1 MGRQIHVDLE
11 RTIAAP
17 PARVHAALADYA
29 GRPRILPGSY
39 LDYRVEEGG
48 AGDGTVVSYRLRA
61 ARRERRYELEVSE
74 PTPGVTLVERDRNSS
89 LITTWILNPADGGTA
104 TNLKLSTIWEGSGG
118 VAGRHGVPVAAVAVA
133 WVNAQPGVT
142 GAIVGA
148 RRPSQ
153 VDGWIAAG
161 DLELTEADL
170 AEIDQAIR
178 ETGAG

>member
-1 MGRQIHVDLE
+1 MSAATGADSTPSLAELLAELSWEQLRPIAE
-11 RTIAAP
+11 RH
-17 PARVHAALADYA
+17 R
-29 GRPRILPGSY
+29 
-39 LDYRVEEGG
+39 
-48 AGDGTVVSYRLRA
+48 
-61 ARRERRYELEVSE
+61 
-74 PTPGVTLVERDRNSS
+74 
-89 LITTWILNPADGGTA
+89 
-104 TNLKLSTIWEGSGG
+104 
-118 VAGRHGVPVAAVAVA
+118 VPVAAVAVA

-170 AEIDQAIR
+170 AEVDQAIR